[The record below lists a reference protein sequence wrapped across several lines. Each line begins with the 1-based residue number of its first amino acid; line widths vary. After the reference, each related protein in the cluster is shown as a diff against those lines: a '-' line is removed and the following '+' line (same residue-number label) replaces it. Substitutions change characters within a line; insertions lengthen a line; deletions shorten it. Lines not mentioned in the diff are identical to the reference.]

1 MSPFLAV
8 HSPMLGTDVEI
19 RVDGEPEAAL
29 AADAAAV
36 GEFERLNPVFTV
48 YDESSELMRWRRGD
62 LDDCSTELTEVLA
75 EGLRWHHVSGGVFHP
90 AIAPLRLRWLQ
101 AAAEDR
107 LPDAAELA
115 DLAAACATVPYSV
128 EAGTVRRLGD
138 CSGVDLNAI
147 AKGYIVDCAAA
158 AAFAVDGVDAV
169 MINAGGDLRHHGAGS
184 VLVGI
189 EDPANAFDNA
199 PPRWRVQLTEA
210 GLATSGAARRGF
222 SVAGQ
227 WMGHVLDPR
236 TGWPVGHTTS
246 CSAIAADATTADAL
260 STVLGVLLPD
270 EALARA
276 EAEGWACLLVS
287 PDGGVR
293 FSSAWLAE
301 EYEGDTADDADDQQD
316 EGTAPSPLDQ

>member
-1 MSPFLAV
+1 MSPFVAL

-19 RVDGEPEAAL
+19 RVDGEPQAAL
-29 AADAAAV
+29 LADAAAV

-62 LDDCSTELTEVLA
+62 VDNCSADLTEVLA
-75 EGLRWHHVSGGVFHP
+75 AALRWHGVSGGAFHP
-90 AIAPLRLRWLQ
+90 AVAPLHLRWLQ

-115 DLAAACATVPYSV
+115 DLAAACATLPYSV
-128 EAGTVRRLGD
+128 QAGTVRRLGD

-147 AKGYIVDCAAA
+147 AKGYIVDRAAA
-158 AAFAVDGVDAV
+158 VAFAIEGVDAV

-222 SVAGQ
+222 TVAGQ
-227 WMGHVLDPR
+227 WMGHVIDPR
-236 TGWPVGHTTS
+236 TGWPVRHTTS
-246 CSAIAADATTADAL
+246 CSVIAADAMTADAL
-260 STVLGVLLPD
+260 STVLGVLPSD

-287 PDGGVR
+287 PDGTAR
-293 FSSAWLAE
+293 FSPAWLAE
-301 EYEGDTADDADDQQD
+301 EYEGDAADDADDQQD
-316 EGTAPSPLDQ
+316 EGTAPPSLDQ

>member
-1 MSPFLAV
+1 MSPFVAV

-48 YDESSELMRWRRGD
+48 YDESSELMRWRRGET
-62 LDDCSTELTEVLA
+62 DDCSPELSEVLA
-75 EGLRWHHVSGGVFHP
+75 AALRWHHASGGAFHP
-90 AIAPLRLRWLQ
+90 AIAPLRMRWLQ
-101 AAAEDR
+101 AAAEDT

-115 DLAAACATVPYSV
+115 DLAAECAALPYSV

-138 CSGVDLNAI
+138 CSSVDLNAI
-147 AKGYIVDCAAA
+147 AKGYIVDRAAA
-158 AAFAVDGVDAV
+158 VAFAVDGVDAV

-199 PPRWRVQLTEA
+199 PPRWRVQLAEA

-222 SVAGQ
+222 TVAGQ

-236 TGWPVGHTTS
+236 TGWPVVHTTS

-270 EALARA
+270 EALERA
-276 EAEGWACLLVS
+276 EAEGWACLLVG
-287 PDGGVR
+287 PDGGAR
-293 FSSAWLAE
+293 LSSAWLAE
-301 EYEGDTADDADDQQD
+301 EHQDDPTDDAN
-316 EGTAPSPLDQ
+316 A

>member
-1 MSPFLAV
+1 MSPFVAV

-48 YDESSELMRWRRGD
+48 YDESSELMRWRRGET
-62 LDDCSTELTEVLA
+62 DDCSPELTEVLA
-75 EGLRWHHVSGGVFHP
+75 AALRWHHASGGAFHP
-90 AIAPLRLRWLQ
+90 AIAPLRMRWLQ
-101 AAAEDR
+101 AAAEDT
-107 LPDAAELA
+107 LPDEAELA
-115 DLAAACATVPYSV
+115 DLSAECAALPYSV

-138 CSGVDLNAI
+138 CSSVDLNAI
-147 AKGYIVDCAAA
+147 AKGYIVDRAAA
-158 AAFAVDGVDAV
+158 VAFAVDGVDAV

-222 SVAGQ
+222 TVAGQ

-236 TGWPVGHTTS
+236 TGWPVVHTTS

-270 EALARA
+270 EALERA
-276 EAEGWACLLVS
+276 EAEGWACLLVG
-287 PDGGVR
+287 PDGGAR
-293 FSSAWLAE
+293 LSSAWLAE
-301 EYEGDTADDADDQQD
+301 EHQDDPTDDAN
-316 EGTAPSPLDQ
+316 A

>member
-1 MSPFLAV
+1 MSPFVAV

-48 YDESSELMRWRRGD
+48 YDESSELMRWRRGET
-62 LDDCSTELTEVLA
+62 DDCSPELSEVLA
-75 EGLRWHHVSGGVFHP
+75 AALRWHHASGGAFHP
-90 AIAPLRLRWLQ
+90 AIAPLRMRWLQ
-101 AAAEDR
+101 AAAEDT
-107 LPDAAELA
+107 LPDEAELA
-115 DLAAACATVPYSV
+115 DLSAECAALPYSV

-138 CSGVDLNAI
+138 CSSVDLNAI
-147 AKGYIVDCAAA
+147 AKGYIVDRAAA
-158 AAFAVDGVDAV
+158 VAFAVDGVDAV

-222 SVAGQ
+222 TVAGQ

-236 TGWPVGHTTS
+236 TGWPVVHTTS

-270 EALARA
+270 EALERA
-276 EAEGWACLLVS
+276 EAEGWACLLVG
-287 PDGGVR
+287 PDGGAR
-293 FSSAWLAE
+293 LSSAWLAE
-301 EYEGDTADDADDQQD
+301 EHQDDPTDDAN
-316 EGTAPSPLDQ
+316 A